1 MTELALLTT
10 SQVALKFGVD
20 GSAVRKW
27 VADGK
32 LTPAVK
38 TPGGHYR
45 FRESDVAAFIKEQSD
60 VRETA

>member
-1 MTELALLTT
+1 MPEVTLLTT
-10 SQVALKFGVD
+10 SQVAKRYKVD
-20 GSAVRKW
+20 PSAVRKW

-45 FRESDVAAFIKEQSD
+45 FDVATLDALIGEA
-60 VRETA
+60 VA